1 MLKSLKFVSRWAN
14 LNYRDS
20 VSPGPGT
27 TSLSWTV
34 SLDKPPTETNTKLW
48 GQKPRIICIPRCYGP
63 FSILIFWNL
72 ESELSTER
80 QNEPCSFIEYLRGYK
95 YLQLSWNNW
104 IKERSS
110 SGYSFVII
118 QNPSHSHLVTSFT
131 TCSFIFANVC
141 MVKGAGEWPQSYIL
155 LATSWLAGQLKWKL
169 FRHSLLF
176 NKR

>member
-72 ESELSTER
+72 ESEFSTER

-95 YLQLSWNNW
+95 YCQLSWNNW
-104 IKERSS
+104 IKEKR
-110 SGYSFVII
+110 GHILVALLPKFKIL
-118 QNPSHSHLVTSFT
+118 LVTFFT
-131 TCSFIFANVC
+131 TFFSRKLLHG
-141 MVKGAGEWPQSYIL
+141 KGGGEMTTKLYFTRI
-155 LATSWLAGQLKWKL
+155 ATSWLAG
-169 FRHSLLF
+169 
-176 NKR
+176 